1 MKKGEEKNTTN
12 DQKEKDKAECQKC
25 IELGK
30 LCQEMEENWKRSIA
44 DFVNY
49 KKRSEEE
56 KKAILNIAKA
66 EVVLSFLPLY
76 DSLRRAVES
85 SELNQDGL
93 QKVMQ
98 MFDVILKK
106 YEIEKIE
113 AGVEFDPKWCEAV
126 GFKEGNKD
134 NNGQIAE
141 VVESGFKSG
150 EQLIKPARVL
160 LYKV

>member
-1 MKKGEEKNTTN
+1 
-12 DQKEKDKAECQKC
+12 
-25 IELGK
+25 
-30 LCQEMEENWKRSIA
+30 MEENWKRSIA